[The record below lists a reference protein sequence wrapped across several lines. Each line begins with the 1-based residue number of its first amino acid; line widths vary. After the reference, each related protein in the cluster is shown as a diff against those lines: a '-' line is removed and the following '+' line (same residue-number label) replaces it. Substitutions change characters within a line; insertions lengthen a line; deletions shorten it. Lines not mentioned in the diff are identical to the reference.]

1 MGKFRVEITEL
12 AKKQI
17 AKHLKSGDQS
27 SIKKITII
35 LKELAETPYTGVG
48 KPEALKENL
57 TGFWSRKINPKDRL
71 IYTVNDDLV
80 IVDVISAMG
89 YYSDKKL
96 MNLLR
101 NLLFPFAILYGLI
114 TGIRNFL
121 FDQGFLKSYSFDL
134 PIIAVGNLSV
144 GGTGKTPQIEYLI
157 RLLADKY
164 KIATLS
170 RGYKRQSKGFI
181 LAQATSNVKNLGD
194 EPFQFFRKFPS
205 IQVAV
210 DADRK
215 NGIEQL
221 LSLSEKPEVI
231 LLDDAFQH
239 RKVKAGFY
247 ILLTSYGDL
256 YSDDF
261 MLPTG
266 NLRES
271 RNGAKRADVI
281 IVTKCPFNLSL
292 DEQNKIRK
300 RLKVD
305 VNQELYFTFIAYEEF
320 IYGEN
325 RKINVNDIQVAAKVL
340 VAGIA
345 KPEPFFAYLQDTND
359 VCLSFQDH
367 HNFTDK
373 DILEIKNLAQNNI
386 IITTE
391 KDYVRL
397 KGSLPSEQLFY
408 LPIQSSFVSGSENFD
423 KTILNYVGTS
433 TRNS

>member
-1 MGKFRVEITEL
+1 
-12 AKKQI
+12 
-17 AKHLKSGDQS
+17 
-27 SIKKITII
+27 
-35 LKELAETPYTGVG
+35 
-48 KPEALKENL
+48 
-57 TGFWSRKINPKDRL
+57 
-71 IYTVNDDLV
+71 
-80 IVDVISAMG
+80 
-89 YYSDKKL
+89 

-101 NLLFPFAILYGLI
+101 KILFPFAILYGLI
-114 TGIRNFL
+114 TSIRNFL
-121 FDQGFLKSYSFDL
+121 FDKGILKSYSFDL
-134 PIIAVGNLSV
+134 PVIAVGNLSV

-157 RLLADKY
+157 RLLSDKY

-181 LAQATSNVKNLGD
+181 LAEASSNAAILGD
-194 EPFQFFRKFPS
+194 EPFQFYKKFGA

-221 LSLSEKPEVI
+221 LSQQEKPEVI

-271 RNGAKRADVI
+271 RSGAKRADVI
-281 IVTKCPFNLSL
+281 IVTKCPFNLSP
-292 DEQNKIRK
+292 DEQNGIKN
-300 RLKVD
+300 RLKVSE
-305 VNQELYFTFIAYEEF
+305 NQELYFTFIAYEEF
-320 IYGEN
+320 IYAEN
-325 RKINVNDIQVAAKVL
+325 RKINVNEIQSAAKLL

-359 VCLSFQDH
+359 VCLSFPDH

-373 DILEIKNLAQNNI
+373 DIFEIKNLAQNNI

-408 LPIQSSFVSGSENFD
+408 LPIQSSFVSGGENFD
-423 KTILNYVGTS
+423 KTIIDYVGTS
-433 TRNS
+433 TRNSKPD

>member
-1 MGKFRVEITEL
+1 
-12 AKKQI
+12 
-17 AKHLKSGDQS
+17 
-27 SIKKITII
+27 
-35 LKELAETPYTGVG
+35 
-48 KPEALKENL
+48 
-57 TGFWSRKINPKDRL
+57 
-71 IYTVNDDLV
+71 
-80 IVDVISAMG
+80 
-89 YYSDKKL
+89 

-101 NLLFPFAILYGLI
+101 KLLFPFAILYGLI
-114 TGIRNFL
+114 TSIRNFL
-121 FDQGFLKSYSFDL
+121 FDKGVLKSYSFDL

-157 RLLADKY
+157 RLLSVKY
-164 KIATLS
+164 KVATLS

-181 LAQATSNVKNLGD
+181 LAEAGTNAKIVGD
-194 EPFQFFRKFPS
+194 EPFQFFQKFPS

-210 DADRK
+210 DANRK

-221 LSLSEKPEVI
+221 LSQTEKPEII

-256 YSDDF
+256 YSDDY

-271 RNGAKRADVI
+271 RSGADRANVI
-281 IVTKCPFNLSL
+281 IVTKCPFNLSF
-292 DEQNKIRK
+292 EQQDDIRK
-300 RLKVD
+300 RLKLWK
-305 VNQELYFTFIAYEEF
+305 NQELYFTFIAYDDC

-325 RKINVNDIQVAAKVL
+325 RKIKVEEIQPAAKVL

-345 KPEPFFAYLQDTND
+345 KPEPFFHYLQNSND
-359 VCLSFQDH
+359 VCLSFPDH

-373 DILEIKNLAQNNI
+373 DILEIKNLAQNKI

-397 KGSLPSEQLFY
+397 KGSLPNEQLFY
-408 LPIQSSFVSGSENFD
+408 LPIQSSFVSGSENFN
-423 KTILNYVGTS
+423 KTILDYVGTS
-433 TRNS
+433 TRNR